1 MSNYTKAT
9 NFAAKD
15 TLPPNNSG
23 KIIKG
28 TEIDVELTAIASA
41 VNSKADVASP
51 TFSGTPTAPTASTV
65 TNSTQLAT
73 TAFVKNVITDALPTG
88 MIMLWSGSQA
98 TIPSGWLLCDGT
110 GGTPDLRGRF
120 IIGAGSLAA
129 SATGTAGAKVTGSI
143 SGTTLT
149 VSSTTGGSN
158 FGTLAVNDTLSHASI
173 VQATT
178 ITGLGTGTGGTG
190 TYTLTYTGSTS
201 SFTGSISGTTL
212 TVTAVSAGTLI
223 TGQVLTGGS
232 VTAGTTITGQLTG
245 IAGGTG
251 TYTVNTSQTL
261 SSTSLTGTFTL
272 TSTTLT
278 INSTILTVSA
288 VASGTL
294 SVGQFLTGT
303 NIDFGISIA
312 ALGTGTGGAGTY
324 TLSSGDSF
332 ISTAIS
338 ASAGTVTVGA
348 VGGSKDAVAVTH
360 SHTVSVVGTTNTDG
374 LHFHNYPKG
383 GASSGPR
390 QAVSIDTSV
399 NASFTPSTDLTT
411 SRGTDEKGSHSHTVS
426 ADGSTST
433 AGLSDGTNANLP
445 PYYAL
450 CYIMKT

>member
-1 MSNYTKAT
+1 
-9 NFAAKD
+9 
-15 TLPPNNSG
+15 
-23 KIIKG
+23 
-28 TEIDVELTAIASA
+28 
-41 VNSKADVASP
+41 
-51 TFSGTPTAPTASTV
+51 
-65 TNSTQLAT
+65 
-73 TAFVKNVITDALPTG
+73 
-88 MIMLWSGSQA
+88 
-98 TIPSGWLLCDGT
+98 
-110 GGTPDLRGRF
+110 
-120 IIGAGSLAA
+120 
-129 SATGTAGAKVTGSI
+129 
-143 SGTTLT
+143 
-149 VSSTTGGSN
+149 
-158 FGTLAVNDTLSHASI
+158 
-173 VQATT
+173 
-178 ITGLGTGTGGTG
+178 
-190 TYTLTYTGSTS
+190 
-201 SFTGSISGTTL
+201 
-212 TVTAVSAGTLI
+212 
-223 TGQVLTGGS
+223 
-232 VTAGTTITGQLTG
+232 
-245 IAGGTG
+245 
-251 TYTVNTSQTL
+251 
-261 SSTSLTGTFTL
+261 LTGTFTL
-272 TSTTLT
+272 ASTTLT
-278 INSTILTVSA
+278 INSTTLTVSA

-433 AGLSDGTNANLP
+433 AGLSDGVNANLP

-450 CYIMKT
+450 CYIMKS